1 MNEDKLSKVGESN
14 VNFQGCPMKIS
25 EYNKRDD
32 IIVEFQDKYRAK
44 VHTEYGHFK
53 RGQVK
58 NPYYPSVFD
67 VGFIGTKYPCYK
79 KINGKSTQ
87 LKEYNTWT
95 GVLERCYDAKYKIKH
110 PTYKDVTC
118 CEEWLNYENFYEW
131 LHSQDNFDKW
141 LNGKLWAIDKDI
153 LVKGNKVYSPDT
165 CCLVPQVVN
174 TLFVTNSKNKK
185 SNLPIG
191 VRKHINKFRVTC
203 NTLYDNK
210 NKHVGM
216 YETSDDAFYFGYKP
230 FKENI
235 IKQVA
240 KEEYDNGNITE
251 RCYKAMMNYEVE
263 ITD

>member
-1 MNEDKLSKVGESN
+1 MDGYNLSKLGEER
-14 VNFQGCPMKIS
+14 VNFQGCPMKIVK
-25 EYNKRDD
+25 YNNQFD
-32 IIVEFQDKYRAK
+32 ITVEFQDEYKAN

-58 NPYYPSVFD
+58 NPYYPSVFE

-79 KINGKSTQ
+79 NINGKSTQ

-95 GVLERCYDAKYKIKH
+95 GVLERCYDTKYKAKH

-118 CEEWLNYENFYEW
+118 CPEWLNYENFYEW
-131 LHSQDNFDKW
+131 LHSQENFDKW

-153 LVKGNKVYSPDT
+153 LVKGNKIYSPDT

-174 TLFVTNSKNKK
+174 TLFVANSKNKK

-191 VRKHINKFRVTC
+191 VHKHINKFRVTC
-203 NTLYDNK
+203 STPYGNK
-210 NKHVGM
+210 GKHIGM
-216 YETSDDAFYFGYKP
+216 YGTSDDAFYFGYKP
-230 FKENI
+230 FKESV

-240 KEEYDNGNITE
+240 KEEYGKGNITK
-251 RCYKAMMNYEVE
+251 RCYEAMMSYEVE